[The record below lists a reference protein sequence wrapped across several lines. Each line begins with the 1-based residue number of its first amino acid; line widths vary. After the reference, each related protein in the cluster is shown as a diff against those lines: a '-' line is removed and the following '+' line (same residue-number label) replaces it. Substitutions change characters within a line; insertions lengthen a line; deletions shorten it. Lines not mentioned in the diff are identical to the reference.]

1 MASIEIDKFDRKPYT
16 SVARVVAAILLR
28 ALGLILTIV
37 LAAGVGIWTSR
48 LMVSQGSP
56 LSADMYGPWQH
67 WRDVGRSAADPYTR
81 AHLAVTGKLRI
92 SADSAGTFEARTDS
106 LGARLHSSCDYV
118 IEGPNMRG
126 LWWSMSVFDA
136 NGRLITNDAQR
147 YAFTSD
153 TAATNPNGTFL
164 VTLGRDARPGNWL
177 PTGGAGRLVLV
188 FTIFDPATGLS
199 DEARA
204 ARNATLP
211 VIRREGCS

>member
-1 MASIEIDKFDRKPYT
+1 MTAIDADSLERKT
-16 SVARVVAAILLR
+16 FTGVARIVAAIVLK

-37 LAAGVGIWTSR
+37 LAAGFGIWTSR
-48 LMVSQGSP
+48 QMVSRGSE

-92 SADSAGTFEARTDS
+92 SADSAGTFEARTDN

-118 IEGPNMRG
+118 IEGPDMHG
-126 LWWSMSVFDA
+126 LWWSMDVFDA
-136 NGRLITNDAQR
+136 SGRLISNDAQR

-153 TAATNPNGTFL
+153 TVATNPNGTFIIA
-164 VTLGRDARPGNWL
+164 LGRDARPGNWL

-188 FTIFDPATGLS
+188 FTVLDPATGLS
-199 DEARA
+199 DSGRA
-204 ARNATLP
+204 ARNAALP
-211 VIRREGCS
+211 VIRREDCS